1 MPPDPVGRRERSRA
15 RPPSAVGAGVL
26 ARAAS
31 GARPLRGLRTSGL
44 PPLLGGR
51 PAARAAHL
59 RPSPAVGR
67 ASSRGLRQCS
77 PAARRAPQASPDPLG
92 PFGHAACLCTRRWLL
107 AQLAA
112 LLLVVAAVEDVP
124 FAAAGDH
131 ALRHAGT
138 RELVEAAVEG
148 EALGE
153 PALRLGEEEPLVA
166 DTPELLTRDG
176 LQEGVGQEREARL
189 GERHSGN
196 PRCCALR
203 CFTSCSTR
211 RRSRSSRRTPGA
223 PLRTRRSASA
233 LASRSISA
241 SSSKLRL
248 KIAAKRVRI
257 VSSGAVGSSSWAC
270 TSCLTRLLATRSI
283 CAGDGPM
290 VKT

>member
-15 RPPSAVGAGVL
+15 RPPLLWGPVRCSRPSGAALLRCPQTPSAKLGASRRRPPPALGVGVL
-26 ARAAS
+26 ARRAPGSTHARLPPR
-31 GARPLRGLRTSGL
+31 GARRLSAQAHPHWGGYSCAGWGPGLRL
-44 PPLLGGR
+44 
-51 PAARAAHL
+51 
-59 RPSPAVGR
+59 
-67 ASSRGLRQCS
+67 
-77 PAARRAPQASPDPLG
+77 
-92 PFGHAACLCTRRWLL
+92 WLL
-107 AQLAA
+107 TQLAA

-124 FAAAGDH
+124 LAAAGDH
-131 ALRHAGT
+131 ALRHAGAGK
-138 RELVEAAVEG
+138 LVEAAVEG

-166 DTPELLTRDG
+166 DAPELLTRDG

-189 GERHSGN
+189 GERHSAN
-196 PRCCALR
+196 PRCCAMR

-241 SSSKLRL
+241 SSSKLRPR
-248 KIAAKRVRI
+248 IAAKRVRI

-270 TSCLTRLLATRSI
+270 TSRLTRLSATRSI

-290 VKT
+290 AKT